1 MFRLATVLYSLIGTT
16 LAGSFVVAAL
26 TMGMDSWEP
35 ILVAAGVGALLA
47 VPVSWFVAKK
57 IVES

>member
-16 LAGSFVVAAL
+16 LAGSFLVAAL
-26 TMGMDSWEP
+26 TMGMDTMEP
-35 ILVAAGVGALLA
+35 IVVAAGVGALLA

>member
-26 TMGMDSWEP
+26 TMGMDTMEP
-35 ILVAAGVGALLA
+35 IVVAAGVGALLA